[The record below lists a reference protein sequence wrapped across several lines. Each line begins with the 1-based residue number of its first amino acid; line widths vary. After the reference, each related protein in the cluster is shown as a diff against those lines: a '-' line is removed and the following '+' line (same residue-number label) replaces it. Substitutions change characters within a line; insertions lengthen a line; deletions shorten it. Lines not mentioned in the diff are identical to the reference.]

1 MISAIDTAVVYVA
14 TKLMEGDYSVLLW
27 IQDNWRTSGG
37 DIFWNVVTNGVF
49 WVFAFLA
56 VWLILRNRKQGRQV
70 VLYAG
75 TSLVLALA
83 GKEILKHLI
92 LRPRPYDAFYDL
104 IPIVHAGG
112 SSFPS
117 GHTTAAFAVALMLCR
132 FLPRRLGIPALG
144 MAAMVSF
151 SRLYLGVHY
160 PSDVAA
166 GILLA
171 SGAAI
176 LAEKVVPALRHL
188 AGRYLGTVPLQPLS
202 GRRVH

>member
-14 TKLMEGDYSVLLW
+14 TKLTEGDYSVLLW

-37 DIFWNVVTNGVF
+37 NIFWNVVTNGVF

-160 PSDVAA
+160 PSDVAV

-188 AGRYLGTVPLQPLS
+188 AGRCLGTVPLQPLS

>member
-14 TKLMEGDYSVLLW
+14 TKLTEGDYSVLLW

-37 DIFWNVVTNGVF
+37 DIFWNVVTDGVF

-188 AGRYLGTVPLQPLS
+188 AG
-202 GRRVH
+202 